1 MLEKLIFLLE
11 EPSMESALNNL
22 LPQLANDIDCEIRQF
37 QGKSDLLK
45 QLPDR
50 LRGYAQWLP
59 SSWAIIVL
67 IDRDDED
74 CLQLKQKLEHIAT
87 SSGLLTKTVASQGQA
102 FQVANR
108 VAIEELEAW
117 FFGDWQ
123 AVQTAYPRVST
134 SIPNKAT
141 YRNPDGIKGGTWE
154 ALERELKRGGYF
166 KTGLRKIEVA
176 REISKYM
183 NASQNISHSFQIFKE
198 AIDAAKA
205 WI

>member
-1 MLEKLIFLLE
+1 MLERLIFLLE
-11 EPSMESALNNL
+11 EPSMESALENL
-22 LPQLANDIDCEIRQF
+22 LPHLMGDVEWEIRRF

-45 QLPDR
+45 QLPSR
-50 LRGYAQWLP
+50 LNGYSQWLP

-67 IDRDDED
+67 IDRDDDD
-74 CLQLKQKLEHIAT
+74 CYQLKQTLEQIAT
-87 SSGLLTKTVASQGQA
+87 SSGLLTKTTAGQRQA

-108 VAIEELEAW
+108 VAIEELESW

-134 SIPNKAT
+134 NIPNKT
-141 YRNPDGIKGGTWE
+141 PYRNPDAIRGGTWE

-166 KTGLRKIEVA
+166 KTGIRKLEVA
-176 REISKYM
+176 REVSRHM
-183 NASQNISHSFQIFKE
+183 DVSQNSSHSFQIFKA
-198 AIDAAKA
+198 AIDSAKA